1 MFNLELKYLT
11 DSNPEVSKP
20 HKSFFFVYKYSIFQ
34 ELLEHQHQKM
44 QQQLERIRFEAIS
57 KASVVSTPC
66 QNAQVRL
73 LQAHTAAILHF

>member
-1 MFNLELKYLT
+1 MKKLAPYPNIERITSPYLT
-11 DSNPEVSKP
+11 KYEKAFILGKRASKRSKVSQ
-20 HKSFFFVYKYSIFQ
+20 VQ

-66 QNAQVRL
+66 QNAQV
-73 LQAHTAAILHF
+73 